1 MATKGTVP
9 GSKDAN
15 YCEYPETIAK
25 HANTVGK
32 PMRPYHPD
40 SGTSDE
46 DTRRLQ
52 GNFPPPINTSRT
64 DNDQPAAN
72 TFDPRTEIQSV
83 PAPATTG
90 PDSRSGMPDVV
101 SAERGTGHRP

>member
-9 GSKDAN
+9 GSKDEN
-15 YCEYPETIAK
+15 TNEFPPTLAK
-25 HANTVGK
+25 HAGTVGK

-40 SGTSDE
+40 SGTPDDE
-46 DTRRLQ
+46 TRSLR

-64 DNDQPAAN
+64 DNDQPAAM

-83 PAPATTG
+83 PSPATNG
-90 PDSRSGMPDVV
+90 PHSRNGLPDVV